1 MLNFDT
7 ERMLFTLPC
16 GMHDEDTLRKA
27 LRAHPEIKFIS
38 LAGIDIAGNDT
49 DERIPVALFMEGMED
64 MLKHGV
70 QTDGSSVNLP
80 KIAELNNAKV
90 DMIPDM
96 EADWHVDYNFSNV
109 DLKTG
114 LPVGTLRIPATLVHN
129 DRKAVGSR
137 AILKSSVDRFR
148 TQLLEL
154 LKAHPYVSNYLQGVD
169 SPDDIEE
176 ILLTAATEL
185 EFWVR
190 TPEDKADREEL
201 FTSQELKEQY
211 WKRTYGPVRTA
222 LERTLEILECYGL
235 NVEMGHKEVGGVKS
249 RLTSSGGMDH
259 IMEQLE
265 IDWKYASPMQAADNE
280 KLVKNIVR
288 EVFNEFGLGTS
299 FKAKPVEGVAG
310 SGEHTHFGVSARLK
324 SGKVVNLFNT
334 KAMEEDFLSPVGY
347 GALMG
352 ILKNYEALNPF
363 ISSST
368 NSLKRLKPGFEAPVC
383 VVTSL
388 GHDPKDPS
396 RNRTIL
402 VGLVRDLA
410 SPMATR
416 FELRSPNPKSN
427 TYLVLATG
435 YMAMLDGIRAALE
448 AEKTPAEL
456 EGSISKRSGE
466 EDFYLDKSREYR
478 SEKNVF
484 TDYSDEERRALF
496 GNPPSTVWE
505 NLKNMDEHPD
515 KLRAV
520 TEGIMDQ
527 QSVESYRACILNE
540 WAKEMQLRNI
550 PNALDDV
557 RSCARIHDPAYNDL
571 DDVMWDRVNKL
582 RYMIAKDSM
591 DSKSL
596 LTKATEALEGEDF
609 ETASA
614 LQKEIQQKLEE
625 LKKEYLSYRRNL
637 V

>member
-1 MLNFDT
+1 MRDFDT
-7 ERMLFTLPC
+7 SKMLFTLRS
-16 GMHDEDTLRKA
+16 GEHNEETLRRI
-27 LRAHPEIKFIS
+27 LREHPEIKFIS

-49 DERIPVALFMEGMED
+49 DERIPAALFVKD
-64 MLKHGV
+64 MRDVLEHGV

-114 LPVGTLRIPATLVHN
+114 LPVGTLRIPATLIHN

-137 AILKSSVDRFR
+137 AILSDSVEKFK
-148 TQLLEL
+148 TELLEL
-154 LKAHPYVSNYLQGVD
+154 LKAHPYVCKYLQGVD
-169 SPDDIEE
+169 SPDEIEE
-176 ILLTAATEL
+176 VLLTSATEL

-211 WKRTYGPVRTA
+211 WKRTYGPVRSA
-222 LERTLEILECYGL
+222 LEKTLEILDCYGL

-280 KLVKNIVR
+280 KLAKNIVR

-334 KAMEEDFLSPVGY
+334 KSMEEDFLSPVGY

-368 NSLKRLKPGFEAPVC
+368 NSFKRLKPGFEAPIC

-402 VGLVRDLA
+402 IGLVRDLTR
-410 SPMATR
+410 PMATR

-448 AEKTPAEL
+448 GEKTPAEL
-456 EGSISKRSGE
+456 ERSISKKSGE
-466 EDFYLDKSREYR
+466 EDFYLERDREYR

-484 TDYSDEERRALF
+484 TDYSDDERRKLF
-496 GNPPSTVWE
+496 GEPPATVWE
-505 NLKNMDEHPD
+505 NLSNLEKHPD

-520 TEGIMDQ
+520 TEGIMDD
-527 QSVESYRACILNE
+527 QSVDSYKTCILNE
-540 WAKEMQLRNI
+540 WAKELQLRNI

-557 RSCARIHDPAYNDL
+557 RGCARIHDPESNDM
-571 DDVMWDRVNKL
+571 DDVKWDKVSTLKYL
-582 RYMIAKDSM
+582 IAKDSL

-596 LTKATEALEGEDF
+596 LTKATEALEAEDYD
-609 ETASA
+609 TASA
-614 LQKEIQQKLEE
+614 LQKEIQAKLEE
-625 LKKEYLSYRRNL
+625 LKKEYLSYRKNL

>member
-334 KAMEEDFLSPVGY
+334 KAMEKDFLSPVGY

-466 EDFYLDKSREYR
+466 EDFYLDKGREYR

-520 TEGIMDQ
+520 TEGIMDK

>member
-1 MLNFDT
+1 MRDFDT
-7 ERMLFTLPC
+7 ERMLFTIPEK
-16 GMHDEDTLRKA
+16 MHNEETLQR
-27 LRAHPEIKFIS
+27 LLNEHPEIKFIS

-49 DERIPVALFMEGMED
+49 DERIPAALFKEGMED
-64 MLKHGV
+64 MLRHGV

-80 KIAELNNAKV
+80 RIAELNNAKV

-96 EADWHVDYNFSNV
+96 KADWHVDYNFSNV

-114 LPVGTLRIPATLVHN
+114 LPVGTLRIPATLIHN
-129 DRKAVGSR
+129 GRKAVGSR
-137 AILKSSVDRFR
+137 AILENSVRKFR
-148 TQLLEL
+148 TELLEL
-154 LKAHPYVSNYLQGVD
+154 LRAHPYVFSYLQGVD
-169 SPDDIEE
+169 SPDEIEDIV
-176 ILLTAATEL
+176 LTSATEL

-222 LERTLEILECYGL
+222 LEKTLDILDCYGL
-235 NVEMGHKEVGGVKS
+235 HVEMGHKEVGGVKS

-280 KLVKNIVR
+280 KLAKNIVR

-310 SGEHTHFGVSARLK
+310 SGEHTHFGVAARLK
-324 SGKVVNLFNT
+324 SGKTVNLFNT
-334 KAMEEDFLSPVGY
+334 KSMEEDFLSPVGY

-388 GHDPKDPS
+388 GHDPGDPS

-402 VGLVRDLA
+402 IGLVRDLT
-410 SPMATR
+410 SPMSTR

-448 AEKTPAEL
+448 GEKTPADL
-456 EGSISKRSGE
+456 ERSISKKSGE
-466 EDFYLDKSREYR
+466 EDFYLERDREYR

-484 TDYSDEERRALF
+484 TDYSEEDRKKLF
-496 GNPPSTVWE
+496 GDPPGTVWE
-505 NLKNMDEHPD
+505 NLKNLDEYPE

-520 TEGIMDQ
+520 TEGIMDD
-527 QSVESYRACILNE
+527 QSVDSYRTCILYE

-550 PNALDDV
+550 PNAIDDV
-557 RSCARIHDPAYNDL
+557 RGCSKLDDSMSNDL
-571 DDVMWDRVNKL
+571 DDVKWDRVSKL
-582 RYMIAKDSM
+582 KHCIAKDSLE
-591 DSKSL
+591 SRSL
-596 LTKATEALEGEDF
+596 LSRAAEALEEEDY

-614 LQKEIQQKLEE
+614 LQKEIQAKLEE
-625 LKKEYLSYRRNL
+625 LKKEYASYRRNL

>member
-1 MLNFDT
+1 
-7 ERMLFTLPC
+7 
-16 GMHDEDTLRKA
+16 
-27 LRAHPEIKFIS
+27 
-38 LAGIDIAGNDT
+38 
-49 DERIPVALFMEGMED
+49 
-64 MLKHGV
+64 
-70 QTDGSSVNLP
+70 
-80 KIAELNNAKV
+80 
-90 DMIPDM
+90 
-96 EADWHVDYNFSNV
+96 
-109 DLKTG
+109 
-114 LPVGTLRIPATLVHN
+114 
-129 DRKAVGSR
+129 
-137 AILKSSVDRFR
+137 
-148 TQLLEL
+148 
-154 LKAHPYVSNYLQGVD
+154 
-169 SPDDIEE
+169 
-176 ILLTAATEL
+176 
-185 EFWVR
+185 
-190 TPEDKADREEL
+190 
-201 FTSQELKEQY
+201 
-211 WKRTYGPVRTA
+211 
-222 LERTLEILECYGL
+222 
-235 NVEMGHKEVGGVKS
+235 
-249 RLTSSGGMDH
+249 
-259 IMEQLE
+259 
-265 IDWKYASPMQAADNE
+265 
-280 KLVKNIVR
+280 
-288 EVFNEFGLGTS
+288 
-299 FKAKPVEGVAG
+299 
-310 SGEHTHFGVSARLK
+310 
-324 SGKVVNLFNT
+324 
-334 KAMEEDFLSPVGY
+334 
-347 GALMG
+347 MG

-527 QSVESYRACILNE
+527 QSVDSFRACILNE

-609 ETASA
+609 ETAST

>member
-7 ERMLFTLPC
+7 ERMLFTLTRE
-16 GMHDEDTLRKA
+16 MHDEETLGR
-27 LRAHPEIKFIS
+27 LLGEHPEIKFIS

-49 DERIPVALFMEGMED
+49 DERIPAALFKKD
-64 MLKHGV
+64 MGSVLRHGV

-80 KIAELNNAKV
+80 RIAELNNAKV

-96 EADWHVDYNFSNV
+96 DADWHVDYNFSNV
-109 DLKTG
+109 DLKTS

-137 AILKSSVDRFR
+137 AILSSSVEKFKTD
-148 TQLLEL
+148 LLEL
-154 LKAHPYVSNYLQGVD
+154 LREHPYVAEYLQEVD
-169 SPDDIEE
+169 SVDDIEE
-176 ILLTAATEL
+176 ILLTSATEL

-222 LERTLEILECYGL
+222 LERTLEILDCYGL
-235 NVEMGHKEVGGVKS
+235 DVEMGHKEVGGVKS
-249 RLTSSGGMDH
+249 KLTSTGGMDH

-280 KLVKNIVR
+280 KLAKSIVR

-363 ISSST
+363 ISSTT
-368 NSLKRLKPGFEAPVC
+368 NSFKRLKPGFEAPVC
-383 VVTSL
+383 IVTSL
-388 GHDPKDPS
+388 GHNAKDPS

-402 VGLVRDLA
+402 IGLVRDLT

-435 YMAMLDGIRAALE
+435 YMAMLDGIRSALE
-448 AEKTPAEL
+448 NEKTPEEL
-456 EGSISKRSGE
+456 ERSISKKSGE
-466 EDFYLDKSREYR
+466 EDFYLEKGREYR

-484 TDYSDEERRALF
+484 TDYTDEERRKLF
-496 GNPPSTVWE
+496 GEPPATVWE
-505 NLKNMDEHPD
+505 NLRNLEEHPG

-520 TEGIMDQ
+520 TGGIMDDQ
-527 QSVESYRACILNE
+527 TIDSYKTCILNE
-540 WAKEMQLRNI
+540 WAKEFHLRNI
-550 PNALDDV
+550 PNAMDDV
-557 RSCARIHDPAYNDL
+557 RNCTRVHDPSSNDL
-571 DDVMWDRVNKL
+571 DDVNWDRVNKL
-582 RYMIAKDSM
+582 RYLIAKDSM

-596 LTKATEALEGEDF
+596 LTKAAEALDTEDYD
-609 ETASA
+609 TASS
-614 LQKEIQQKLEE
+614 LQKEIQEKIEE